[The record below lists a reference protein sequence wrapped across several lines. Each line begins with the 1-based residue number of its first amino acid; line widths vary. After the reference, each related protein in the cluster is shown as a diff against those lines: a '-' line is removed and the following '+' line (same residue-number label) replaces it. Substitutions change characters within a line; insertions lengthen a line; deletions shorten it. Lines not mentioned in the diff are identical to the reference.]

1 MRLRLLVFVGGGVG
15 VIWSFIYLA
24 LRRSL
29 ELVLLCF
36 RSGEAK
42 EIEILVLRHELA
54 VLRRQH
60 PRPRLQPDDRALL
73 AALSRLLPRARWS
86 VFLIRPETLLRWHR
100 NMVRKRWTYPTTR
113 NGRPAISD
121 EVQQLVVRLAREN
134 PRWGYQRIHGELLR
148 LGVRVS
154 ASSIRRV
161 LRAHRLDP
169 APRRAPTGWRSFLRQ
184 QAAGILA
191 CDFFTVDTVFLQRVY
206 VLFVI
211 ELASRRVHLAG
222 VTAHPTGWWVA
233 QQARNLVAVLGDQAT
248 AFKFLIR
255 DRDAK
260 FTRAFDDV
268 WRSTGAR
275 SSSHRCRRPT
285 PTPSPNG
292 GSVPCVES
300 VLTSCSSS
308 AAGSLLV
315 SCGPMWSTT
324 IGTARTAALVTS
336 RPWRRWLWNRG
347 ADRSLAGCV
356 GVTYS
361 VD

>member
-1 MRLRLLVFVGGGVG
+1 VPRGVPEVSRGRDPQVPPDQGLRCAVVCSPSSAEVPFGLVVRLPGAGRV
-15 VIWSFIYLA
+15 
-24 LRRSL
+24 L

-36 RSGEAK
+36 RSAEAK

-60 PRPRLQPDDRALL
+60 PRPRLQPIYRALL
-73 AALSRLLPRARWS
+73 AALSRLLPRVRWS

-100 NMVRKRWTYPTTR
+100 RMVRRRWTYPTTR

-134 PRWGYQRIHGELLR
+134 PRWGYQRIYGELLH

-161 LRAHRLDP
+161 LRAHGLDP
-169 APRRAPTGWRSFLRQ
+169 APRRAPTSWRSFLRQ
-184 QAAGILA
+184 QATGILA

-211 ELASRRVHLAG
+211 ELGSRRVHLAG

-248 AFKFLIR
+248 ALEVP
-255 DRDAK
+255 DP
-260 FTRAFDDV
+260 
-268 WRSTGAR
+268 
-275 SSSHRCRRPT
+275 RP
-285 PTPSPNG
+285 
-292 GSVPCVES
+292 
-300 VLTSCSSS
+300 
-308 AAGSLLV
+308 
-315 SCGPMWSTT
+315 GP
-324 IGTARTAALVTS
+324 
-336 RPWRRWLWNRG
+336 
-347 ADRSLAGCV
+347 
-356 GVTYS
+356 
-361 VD
+361 